1 MVGQPSAEITA
12 LLRAWRLGNPGALEQ
27 IAPVVY
33 DQLRQI
39 ARRQLRQER
48 PDHSLQATALV
59 HEAYLKLVNVRRVDW
74 QDREHFFAVSARL
87 MRRVLIDAGRAR
99 RYKKRG
105 GGVAAS
111 LLDDDQPL
119 SVGRVAQEL
128 TALDDALETLAR
140 FDERKHKV
148 VYMRFFAG
156 LTVEETAATLG
167 VSPDTVTRDWKFARA
182 WLVKEL
188 RKG

>member
-1 MVGQPSAEITA
+1 MAGPPSAEITA

-33 DQLRQI
+33 DELRQI

-59 HEAYLKLVNVRRVDW
+59 HEAYLKLVNIRRVDW

-105 GGVAAS
+105 GGVTAS
-111 LLDDDQPL
+111 LLDDDQPP
-119 SVGRVAQEL
+119 SAGRVAQEL
-128 TALDDALETLAR
+128 TVLDDALNTLAR
-140 FDERKHKV
+140 FDERKHKI

-156 LTVEETAATLG
+156 FTVEEIAATLG
-167 VSPDTVTRDWKFARA
+167 VSSDTVTRDWKFARA

-188 RKG
+188 RKS